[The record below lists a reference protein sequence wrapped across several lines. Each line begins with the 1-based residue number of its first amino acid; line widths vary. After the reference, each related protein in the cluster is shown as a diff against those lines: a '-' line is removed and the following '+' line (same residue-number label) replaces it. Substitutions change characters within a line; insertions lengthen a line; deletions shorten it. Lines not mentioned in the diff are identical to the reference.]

1 MLKMLTCPR
10 CGERSY
16 EQMKTYAHCSNCLFA
31 EDRWESPD
39 AIYLKA
45 MKDIAEIEK
54 AQRERQ
60 EQLQRKEKNEI
71 PNCA

>member
-1 MLKMLTCPR
+1 MQNCPR

-16 EQMKTYAHCSNCLFA
+16 EQLRSYSHCLNCFYAD
-31 EDRWESPD
+31 DRWESPD
-39 AIYLKA
+39 AIYMKA

-54 AQRERQ
+54 AQNENNKQ
-60 EQLQRKEKNEI
+60 SQRKDKNEI